1 MYCTMHVHHYLHTYR
16 ESAFDDSCVIVFFML
31 GLIWLV
37 RENQKNENIIVLAF
51 SLDVHVC
58 NKLCFILKPVIFFCA
73 QQGYP
78 EGHSFKMSNKHLITP
93 TGAF

>member
-1 MYCTMHVHHYLHTYR
+1 
-16 ESAFDDSCVIVFFML
+16 ML
-31 GLIWLV
+31 GLIRLV
-37 RENQKNENIIVLAF
+37 RENQKNKNIIVLAF

-78 EGHSFKMSNKHLITP
+78 EGHSFKMSNKHFITP